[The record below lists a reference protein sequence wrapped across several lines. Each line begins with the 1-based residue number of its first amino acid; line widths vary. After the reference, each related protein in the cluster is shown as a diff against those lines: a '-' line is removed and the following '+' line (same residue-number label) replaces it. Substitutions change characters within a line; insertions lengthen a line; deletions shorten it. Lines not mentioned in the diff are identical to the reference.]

1 MWGSQTIAKLVQLI
15 LITVVY
21 DTCNLYLQVLISIIT
36 GVLKPTN
43 ITGKP
48 HLAHVFG
55 RHHIDFTR
63 PSCIQGG
70 GRKTEGR
77 GRTLRVEQD
86 FARSETSC
94 RHQEPVMGARN

>member
-70 GRKTEGR
+70 G
-77 GRTLRVEQD
+77 
-86 FARSETSC
+86 
-94 RHQEPVMGARN
+94 